1 AGGAQAL
8 AARREPSR
16 PGGPGCPLTG
26 DGRGDMSTS
35 VATRPPLRRAV
46 GRVVGSGVL
55 GAGTTPGRLLR
66 VEAVLVLAALVLG
79 VLGVLG
85 GMSRASAVHDART
98 RVAAPTTGAA
108 DV

>member
-1 AGGAQAL
+1 
-8 AARREPSR
+8 
-16 PGGPGCPLTG
+16 
-26 DGRGDMSTS
+26 MSTS

-46 GRVVGSGVL
+46 GRVVGSGLL

-85 GMSRASAVHDART
+85 ACPG
-98 RVAAPTTGAA
+98 
-108 DV
+108 